1 MHSKNLTANGLTRW
15 QGAIAKL
22 LVLSLLLVGARNA
35 LAGAST
41 IKAQLP
47 PEEAIVWNKW
57 SLEVFARAKR
67 EDKMLLVNVGIEVC
81 FACRWMEEFTYR
93 DPQVARLVME
103 NFIPVQVDADD
114 RPDIGERYSDWAW
127 PATIFLA
134 PNATQVLALSGNR
147 RPPDFIPILKELMAQ
162 HAKGELKTDALAPYA
177 APPKPEQTDLTKI
190 RDGIRKGLDD
200 DFDDAKGGWRDE
212 LKEINGSGRFVQLF
226 IRAQSEG
233 DRLSRERAIKTAY
246 AMLARIDPVWGGF
259 FSAGINGWASPIYE
273 KRTGSEATALE
284 TFAYAYH
291 QTRDKRFLTAAK
303 DVERYLRDWM
313 MAEDGTFF
321 TSQQDEPPK
330 LPKNWSL
337 RRYYNLDTDAK
348 RRKYGTPPIDHAV
361 YTDLNARVIVGYT
374 QLYEASGD
382 DRFLHIAQTAAH
394 ALLKQRQQAAGW
406 ILQSKETKLLKQDER
421 IHLKTS
427 EAKPFLRAQVQFGVA
442 LLSLYRVS
450 GETDWLKAAQRLADG
465 MRATLEDPQL
475 GGFYASTS
483 DGTDAIA
490 PRRKPLQ
497 ENGVA
502 ARFLYQLGQYTKQK
516 SYSAAAE
523 RAIRAVS
530 VPSMVAR
537 EGRIVDDL
545 AVALETI
552 TAEYVEFTV
561 VGDASQ
567 PQAQALF
574 TSGRNYYEPRKI
586 LHYEQPGR
594 YPDLGRPAMFVCTP
608 NACSTPIFEAKDVA
622 KQADRYHR
630 DRTATQ
636 VPENQSRANQ

>member
-1 MHSKNLTANGLTRW
+1 MLSKNITVNGFIRW
-15 QGAIAKL
+15 HGAIAKL
-22 LVLSLLLVGARNA
+22 IVLSLLLVGARNA

-41 IKAQLP
+41 IKVQLP
-47 PEEAIVWNKW
+47 PEQAIIWNKW
-57 SLEVFARAKR
+57 SPEVFARAKR
-67 EDKMLLVNVGIEVC
+67 ENKMILVNVGIEVC
-81 FACRWMEEFTYR
+81 FACRWMEEYTYR
-93 DPQVARLVME
+93 DPQGARLVMG

-127 PATIFLA
+127 PATIFMA

-147 RPPDFIPILKELMAQ
+147 RPPDFVPILKELIAQ
-162 HAKGELKTDALAPYA
+162 HAKGELKADALAPYA
-177 APPKPEQTDLTKI
+177 APPKPEQTELTKI

-226 IRAQSEG
+226 LRAQSEG
-233 DRLSRERAIKTAY
+233 DHLSRERAIKTAY
-246 AMLARIDPVWGGF
+246 AMLVRIDPVWGGF
-259 FSAGINGWASPIYE
+259 FPAGADGWTSPIYE

-291 QTRDKRFLTAAK
+291 QTRDKRFLSAAK
-303 DVERYLRDWM
+303 DVERYLRNWM
-313 MAEDGTFF
+313 MADDGTFF

-337 RRYYNLDTDAK
+337 KRYYNLDSDAK
-348 RRKYGTPPIDHAV
+348 RRKYGYPQIDHAV
-361 YTDLNARVIVGYT
+361 YTDLNARAIVGYT

-382 DRFLHIAQTAAH
+382 KTFLRIAQTAAH
-394 ALLKQRQQAAGW
+394 ALLKQRQQATGW

-421 IHLKTS
+421 IHLRAT
-427 EAKPFLRAQVQFGVA
+427 EAKPFLRAQAQFGVA

-450 GETDWLKAAQRLADG
+450 GEAEWLKTAQHLADG

-502 ARFLYQLGQYTKQK
+502 ARFLYQLGQYTKQQD
-516 SYSAAAE
+516 YTAAAE

-530 VPSMVAR
+530 VPSMVER

-545 AVALETI
+545 AVALETV

-561 VGDASQ
+561 VGDVT
-567 PQAQALF
+567 QAQAQVLF
-574 TSGRNYYEPRKI
+574 TAGREYYEPRKI
-586 LHYEQPGR
+586 LHYEKPGR
-594 YPDLGRPAMFVCTP
+594 YPDLGRPVMFICTP

-622 KQADRYHR
+622 KQADRFHR
-630 DRTATQ
+630 VSAAMQATEKQ
-636 VPENQSRANQ
+636 RRKNN